1 MTTEGKTLDKIEET
15 PIQVPDTDLLQL
27 ADKIVAVI
35 EKGKQHLAISINQT
49 IKSTYWNIGRH
60 IVEFEQQGSARAKY
74 GAGLLSRLAK
84 ILRAKVG
91 RGYSHPNLN
100 NMRKFYLMFPSFQTA
115 DKFESSIFQTSE
127 KLKIVSDKLTW
138 SHICELITID
148 DPLEREF
155 YQNECV
161 SEGWTVD
168 ALHRQ
173 KESGL
178 FMRLALSKDKKG
190 VIELAHKGQQIQS
203 AEDVVKD
210 TYTLEFLGIDAKK
223 RYRESDLEQKL
234 IDNMQKFLLELGKG
248 FTFVGSQYA
257 LTINNV
263 HYYVDVVFYHRI
275 LKCFV
280 LIDIKRGAVRHK
292 DIGQMNMYMGY
303 FNKEENVAGD
313 NPPIGIVMGH
323 YKDELMVEYAT
334 YGMDS
339 NLFVSKYEL
348 FLPNKEELRKLV
360 MDVLKRESHNGTQQ
374 AE

>member
-1 MTTEGKTLDKIEET
+1 MEKNKATDITKQTA
-15 PIQVPDTDLLQL
+15 IQVPDSDLMQL
-27 ADKIVAVI
+27 ADRIVAVI
-35 EKGKQHLAISINQT
+35 DQGKQQLAISINQT
-49 IKSTYWNIGRH
+49 MKSTYWNVGRH
-60 IVEFEQQGSARAKY
+60 IVEFEQQGNARAKY
-74 GAGLLSRLAK
+74 GSSLLSRLAK
-84 ILRAKVG
+84 ILRARVG

-100 NMRKFYLMFPSFQTA
+100 NMRKFYLMFPILQTS
-115 DKFESSIFQTSE
+115 DKSVLSIFQMSE
-127 KLKIVSDKLTW
+127 KLTW

-155 YQNECV
+155 YLNECV
-161 SEGWTVD
+161 AAGWTVD

-190 VIELAHKGQQIQS
+190 VMELAHRGQQIQT

-210 TYTLEFLGIDAKK
+210 TYTLEFLGIDDKK
-223 RYRESDLEQKL
+223 RYKERELEQKL

-248 FTFVGSQYA
+248 FTFVGRQYP
-257 LTINNV
+257 LLINNV
-263 HYYVDVVFYHRI
+263 HYHVDLVFYHRI

-280 LIDIKRGAVRHK
+280 LIDIKRGAVKHK

-303 FNKEENVAGD
+303 FAKEENVEGD
-313 NPPIGIVMGH
+313 NPPIGIVMSH
-323 YKDELMVEYAT
+323 YKDELLVEYAT

-360 MDVLKRESHNGTQQ
+360 MNVLK
-374 AE
+374 

>member
-1 MTTEGKTLDKIEET
+1 MDDIQDRVLDKVKQAQIL
-15 PIQVPDTDLLQL
+15 VPDDDLMQL
-27 ADKIVAVI
+27 ADQIVEVI
-35 EKGKQHLAISINQT
+35 EQGKRQLAISINQT
-49 IKSTYWNIGRH
+49 IKSTYWNVGRH
-60 IVEFEQQGSARAKY
+60 IVEFEQQGNARAKY
-74 GAGLLSRLAK
+74 GTSLLSRLAQ
-84 ILRAKVG
+84 ILRARVG
-91 RGYSHPNLN
+91 RGYSRPNLN
-100 NMRKFYLMFPSFQTA
+100 NMRKFYLLFP
-115 DKFESSIFQTSE
+115 ICQTSDKSE
-127 KLKIVSDKLTW
+127 LAICQMSDRLTW

-148 DPLEREF
+148 DSLEREF
-155 YQNECV
+155 YLNECIA
-161 SEGWTVD
+161 EGWTVD

-178 FMRLALSKDKKG
+178 FMRLALSKDKEG
-190 VIELAHKGQQIQS
+190 VIELAHKGQQIQT

-210 TYTLEFLGIDAKK
+210 TYTLEFLGIDDKK
-223 RYRESDLEQKL
+223 RYKESELEQKL

-248 FTFVGSQYA
+248 FAFVGRQYA

-263 HYYVDVVFYHRI
+263 HYHVDLVFYHRI

-280 LIDIKRGAVRHK
+280 LIDVKRGAVKHK

-303 FNKEENVAGD
+303 FAKEENVEGD
-313 NPPIGIVMGH
+313 NPPVGIVMSH

-360 MDVLKRESHNGTQQ
+360 MNILK
-374 AE
+374 

>member
-1 MTTEGKTLDKIEET
+1 MEKKKATDITKQTA
-15 PIQVPDTDLLQL
+15 IQVPDSDLMQL
-27 ADKIVAVI
+27 ADRIVAVI
-35 EKGKQHLAISINQT
+35 DQGKQQLAISINQT
-49 IKSTYWNIGRH
+49 MKSTYWNVGRH
-60 IVEFEQQGSARAKY
+60 IVEFEQQGNARAKY
-74 GAGLLSRLAK
+74 GSSLLSRLAK
-84 ILRAKVG
+84 ILRARVG

-100 NMRKFYLMFPSFQTA
+100 NMRKFYLMFPILQTS
-115 DKFESSIFQTSE
+115 DKSVLSIFQTSE
-127 KLKIVSDKLTW
+127 KLTW

-155 YQNECV
+155 YLNECV
-161 SEGWTVD
+161 AAGWTVD

-190 VIELAHKGQQIQS
+190 VMELAHKGQQIQT

-210 TYTLEFLGIDAKK
+210 TYTLEFLGIDDKK
-223 RYRESDLEQKL
+223 RYKERELEQKL

-248 FTFVGSQYA
+248 FTFVGRQYA
-257 LTINNV
+257 LLINNV
-263 HYYVDVVFYHRI
+263 HYHVDLVFYHRI

-280 LIDIKRGAVRHK
+280 LIDIKRGAVKHK

-303 FNKEENVAGD
+303 FAKEENVEGD
-313 NPPIGIVMGH
+313 NPPIGIVMSH
-323 YKDELMVEYAT
+323 YKDELLVEYAT

-348 FLPNKEELRKLV
+348 FLPNKEELRRLV
-360 MDVLKRESHNGTQQ
+360 MNVLK
-374 AE
+374 

>member
-1 MTTEGKTLDKIEET
+1 M
-15 PIQVPDTDLLQL
+15 QL
-27 ADKIVAVI
+27 ADQIVEVI
-35 EKGKQHLAISINQT
+35 EQGKRQLAISINQT
-49 IKSTYWNIGRH
+49 IKSTYWNVGRH
-60 IVEFEQQGSARAKY
+60 IVEFEQRGNVRAKY
-74 GAGLLSRLAK
+74 GTSLLSRLAQ
-84 ILRAKVG
+84 ILRARVG
-91 RGYSHPNLN
+91 RGYSRPNLN
-100 NMRKFYLMFPSFQTA
+100 NMRKFYLLFP
-115 DKFESSIFQTSE
+115 ICQTSDKSE
-127 KLKIVSDKLTW
+127 LAICQMSDRLTW

-148 DPLEREF
+148 DSLEREF
-155 YQNECV
+155 YLNECIA
-161 SEGWTVD
+161 EGWTVD

-178 FMRLALSKDKKG
+178 FMRLALSKDKEG
-190 VIELAHKGQQIQS
+190 VIELAHKGQQIQT

-210 TYTLEFLGIDAKK
+210 TYTLEFLGIDDKK
-223 RYRESDLEQKL
+223 RYKESELEQKL

-248 FTFVGSQYA
+248 FAFVGRQYA

-263 HYYVDVVFYHRI
+263 HYHVDLVFYHRI

-280 LIDIKRGAVRHK
+280 LIDVKRGAVKHK

-303 FNKEENVAGD
+303 FAKEENVEGD
-313 NPPIGIVMGH
+313 NPPVGIVMSH

-360 MDVLKRESHNGTQQ
+360 MNILK
-374 AE
+374 

>member
-1 MTTEGKTLDKIEET
+1 MDEIRNKTLEKTSKVAIL
-15 PIQVPDTDLLQL
+15 VPDSDLMQL
-27 ADKIVAVI
+27 ADKIVEVV
-35 EKGKQHLAISINQT
+35 EKGKEQLAISINQT
-49 IKSTYWNIGRH
+49 IKSTYWNVGRY
-60 IVEFEQQGSARAKY
+60 IVEFEQQGNTRAKY
-74 GAGLLSRLAK
+74 GTSLLSRLAK

-91 RGYSHPNLN
+91 RGYSRPNLN
-100 NMRKFYLMFPSFQTA
+100 NMRKFYLLFP
-115 DKFESSIFQTSE
+115 ICQTSE
-127 KLKIVSDKLTW
+127 KTETAICQMSDKLSW

-155 YQNECV
+155 YMNECIA
-161 SEGWTVD
+161 EGWTVD

-178 FMRLALSKDKKG
+178 FMRLAISKDKKG
-190 VIELAHKGQQIQS
+190 VIKLAQKGQQIQT

-210 TYTLEFLGIDAKK
+210 TYTLEFLGIDDRK
-223 RYRESDLEQKL
+223 RYKESELEQRL

-248 FTFVGSQYA
+248 FTFVGRQYA
-257 LTINNV
+257 LTINNS
-263 HYYVDVVFYHRI
+263 HYHVDLVFYHRI

-280 LIDIKRGAVRHK
+280 LIDIKRGAVKHK

-303 FNKEENVAGD
+303 FAKEENVEGD
-313 NPPIGIVMGH
+313 NPPIGIVMSH

-360 MDVLKRESHNGTQQ
+360 MNILK
-374 AE
+374 

>member
-1 MTTEGKTLDKIEET
+1 MEKKKATDITKQTA
-15 PIQVPDTDLLQL
+15 IQVPDSDLMQL
-27 ADKIVAVI
+27 ADRIVAVI
-35 EKGKQHLAISINQT
+35 DQGKQQLAISINQT
-49 IKSTYWNIGRH
+49 MKSTYWNVGRH
-60 IVEFEQQGSARAKY
+60 IVEFEQQGNARAKY
-74 GAGLLSRLAK
+74 GSSLLSRLAK
-84 ILRAKVG
+84 ILRARVG

-100 NMRKFYLMFPSFQTA
+100 NMRKFYLMFPILQTS
-115 DKFESSIFQTSE
+115 DKSVLSIFQTSE
-127 KLKIVSDKLTW
+127 KLTW

-155 YQNECV
+155 YLNECV
-161 SEGWTVD
+161 AAGWTVD

-190 VIELAHKGQQIQS
+190 VMELAHRGQQIQT

-210 TYTLEFLGIDAKK
+210 TYTLEFLGIDDKK
-223 RYRESDLEQKL
+223 RYKERELEQKL

-248 FTFVGSQYA
+248 FTFVGRQYA
-257 LTINNV
+257 LLINNV
-263 HYYVDVVFYHRI
+263 HYHVDLVFYHRI

-280 LIDIKRGAVRHK
+280 LIDIKRGAVKHK

-303 FNKEENVAGD
+303 FAKEENVEGD
-313 NPPIGIVMGH
+313 NPPIGIVMSH
-323 YKDELMVEYAT
+323 YKDELLVEYAT

-348 FLPNKEELRKLV
+348 FLPNKEELRRLV
-360 MDVLKRESHNGTQQ
+360 MNVLN
-374 AE
+374 

>member
-1 MTTEGKTLDKIEET
+1 MEKNKATDITKQTA
-15 PIQVPDTDLLQL
+15 IQVPDSDLMQL
-27 ADKIVAVI
+27 ADRIVAVI
-35 EKGKQHLAISINQT
+35 DQGKQQLAISINQT
-49 IKSTYWNIGRH
+49 MKSTYWNVGRH
-60 IVEFEQQGSARAKY
+60 IVEFEQQGNARAKY
-74 GAGLLSRLAK
+74 GSSLLSRLAK
-84 ILRAKVG
+84 ILRARVG

-100 NMRKFYLMFPSFQTA
+100 NMRKFYLMFPILQTS
-115 DKFESSIFQTSE
+115 DKSVLSIFQTSE
-127 KLKIVSDKLTW
+127 KLTW

-155 YQNECV
+155 YLNECV
-161 SEGWTVD
+161 AAGWTVD

-190 VIELAHKGQQIQS
+190 VMELAHRGQQIQT

-210 TYTLEFLGIDAKK
+210 TYTLEFLGIDDKK
-223 RYRESDLEQKL
+223 RYKERELEQKL

-248 FTFVGSQYA
+248 FTFVGRQYP
-257 LTINNV
+257 LLINNV
-263 HYYVDVVFYHRI
+263 HYHVDLVFYHRI

-280 LIDIKRGAVRHK
+280 LIDIKRGAVKHK

-303 FNKEENVAGD
+303 FAKEENVEGD
-313 NPPIGIVMGH
+313 NPPIGIVMSH
-323 YKDELMVEYAT
+323 YKDELLVEYAT

-348 FLPNKEELRKLV
+348 FLPNKEELRRLV
-360 MDVLKRESHNGTQQ
+360 MNVLN
-374 AE
+374 